1 MIMPNT
7 PDDKTADK
15 AAEPA
20 SPVITP
26 TVGAVRETEEPT
38 PSRLR
43 MAWWTLAAS
52 DWRAKAAA
60 IALAV
65 ACLLTVAAVSQ
76 AIWRATNLYGV
87 DGELKEW
94 ALSTRDA
101 DNDLPATTLLDGEEA
116 ADGDADA
123 AGDSTDVNGSQ
134 PGASGSTAVDG
145 TGAGADGGQSGSSDG
160 ASDNTSDSAG
170 DSGDSG
176 DDRPAKPDNG
186 GATDSDAGRWT
197 GYY

>member
-1 MIMPNT
+1 MVMPNT
-7 PDDKTADK
+7 PDDKTDA
-15 AAEPA
+15 PA

-26 TVGAVRETEEPT
+26 TVGVVRETEEPT

-60 IALAV
+60 VALAV

-101 DNDLPATTLLDGEEA
+101 DNDLPATTLLGGEE

-123 AGDSTDVNGSQ
+123 AGDSTDANGSQ
-134 PGASGSTAVDG
+134 TGASGSTAVDG
-145 TGAGADGGQSGSSDG
+145 AGAGADGGQSGSSDG
-160 ASDNTSDSAG
+160 ASDNAG

-176 DDRPAKPDNG
+176 DDRPAEPDNG
-186 GATDSDAGRWT
+186 GTTDPDAGRWT